1 MIANPQLKVAFGQVI
16 ERLRRERGLSQ
27 EKLALAAQLNRTF
40 VWRIERGEQNPS
52 LDSLFRLAEAL
63 GLDPEDLVTETKN
76 TLQSP

>member
-1 MIANPQLKVAFGQVI
+1 MIANPRLKVAFGRVI

-27 EKLALAAQLNRTF
+27 EKLALAAELNRTF

-63 GLDPEDLVTETKN
+63 GVAPEDLVVTTKDA
-76 TLQSP
+76 LEDL